1 MPTDRLP
8 RHQPSSPSPQ
18 VAVSPRAAPWGGPAP
33 SHGNTGTPGWVGG
46 SSQAPVIATLGC
58 SWAGTTSG
66 SHHAPDPCLPGQARP
81 RSTCPRCATAARR
94 WTPRH
99 RPCEG
104 GGKPSPHPSAP
115 RPGGAA
121 AAAAAPVLRAGGSQ
135 ESKAPAPARGHA
147 ARCLSLTPIP
157 CAEPCC
163 KSRFVCLQLCR
174 TERFLH
180 TQPHP
185 RARCPRTPCLPL
197 CTPPFHVPL
206 TPSHAPRH
214 AEPTPSRGGCALGT
228 ILRFL
233 LVFTPGFA
241 GIWLLAPALGYPA
254 KQSQSPPS
262 TLLLQAGAGA
272 PQQRT
277 GAPPD
282 VRFLP
287 RGCCRA
293 QEQVE
298 WGSDRGW

>member
-1 MPTDRLP
+1 M
-8 RHQPSSPSPQ
+8 
-18 VAVSPRAAPWGGPAP
+18 
-33 SHGNTGTPGWVGG
+33 
-46 SSQAPVIATLGC
+46 LGC
-58 SWAGTTSG
+58 CWVGTTSG
-66 SHHAPDPCLPGQARP
+66 PHHAPDPCLPGQAQP
-81 RSTCPRCATAARR
+81 RSTCPRCAMAARR

-104 GGKPSPHPSAP
+104 GGKPSPHLSAP
-115 RPGGAA
+115 HPGGA

-147 ARCLSLTPIP
+147 AWCLSLAPVP

-163 KSRFVCLQLCR
+163 KSRFVCLQLCC

-185 RARCPRTPCLPL
+185 RARCPRTPCFPL

-214 AEPTPSRGGCALGT
+214 AEPTLSRGGCALGT

-233 LVFTPGFA
+233 LVFIPGFA

-254 KQSQSPPS
+254 KQSQSPPPRS
-262 TLLLQAGAGA
+262 SCGQGLEPHSRGQEHPQMSASCLGAAAEPRSKWGGAQTEGGEGGPGTRVQPLFKSRFFSVTKIVLLFIYL
-272 PQQRT
+272 
-277 GAPPD
+277 
-282 VRFLP
+282 F
-287 RGCCRA
+287 
-293 QEQVE
+293 
-298 WGSDRGW
+298 W